1 MSPKAR
7 YSLERYF
14 GSSIP
19 AAIRSALSIEGIRPL
34 KTGSHFKVS
43 GERGIFTFLYAEGDI
58 ITCFDPNGQFKMV
71 SANKVKRSINRSKR
85 ERYKKGGK
93 KTKSP

>member
-1 MSPKAR
+1 MSSKER

-19 AAIRSALSIEGIRPL
+19 SAVSQTLSIEGIRPL

-58 ITCFDPNGQFKMV
+58 ITCFDPNGQFKMI
-71 SANKVKRSINRSKR
+71 STKRVKRSINRPKR
-85 ERYKKGGK
+85 ERY
-93 KTKSP
+93 TK